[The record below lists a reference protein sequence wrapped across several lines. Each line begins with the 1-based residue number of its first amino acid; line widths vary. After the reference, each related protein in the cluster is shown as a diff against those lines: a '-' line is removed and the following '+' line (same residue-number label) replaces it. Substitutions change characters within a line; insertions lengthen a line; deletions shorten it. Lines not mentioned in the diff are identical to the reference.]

1 MTKIGKQREIFNL
14 AFDKLGGL
22 DRLIQWAN
30 EEDAKGNSNYSE
42 FIKLYIKLVPA
53 VKESKIEDDTQET
66 FIKMIMSEEKKRI
79 KENGT
84 PVKLIEV
91 DVIETQSQDDLGT
104 D

>member
-1 MTKIGKQREIFNL
+1 MTKIGKQRELFDL

-22 DRLIQWAN
+22 ERLISWA
-30 EEDAKGNSNYSE
+30 EELDHKGNSNYKE

-53 VKESKIEDDTQET
+53 VKESKSIEDSQES
-66 FIKMIMSEEKKRI
+66 FIKMIMSEEQKRI

-91 DVIETQSQDDLGT
+91 DAIETQSQ
-104 D
+104 